1 MSSTSAPLLPNATIV
16 DRSDLTES
24 IACFRIRS
32 DAAPVA
38 FVPGQYVTV
47 GLGVDERLVQRPYSI
62 ASSARRLDDGYEL
75 YVRLVPGG
83 ALTPHLFRTR
93 PGERVVLRRPKGRF
107 TLRPGDDRTH
117 LFVATGC
124 GLAPFMSMLRT
135 LDDDRAPRR
144 VIVVHGVSY
153 ADELGYRSELER
165 WAEDPGWALRY
176 VPTVSRPGDPRN
188 AGWTG
193 RTGRAEAVLAALLAE
208 PSFDPARTIAYVCGN
223 PEMTVSADRL
233 LRAAGLDDASVQK
246 ELYWPLAR

>member
-62 ASSARRLDDGYEL
+62 ASSARR
-75 YVRLVPGG
+75 V
-83 ALTPHLFRTR
+83 
-93 PGERVVLRRPKGRF
+93 
-107 TLRPGDDRTH
+107 DDRTH

-144 VIVVHGVSY
+144 VVVVHGVSY

-165 WAEDPGWALRY
+165 WAEDPDWSLRY
-176 VPTVSRPGDPRN
+176 VPTISRPGDPRN
-188 AGWTG
+188 AGWT
-193 RTGRAEAVLAALLAE
+193 
-208 PSFDPARTIAYVCGN
+208 
-223 PEMTVSADRL
+223 
-233 LRAAGLDDASVQK
+233 
-246 ELYWPLAR
+246 

>member
-47 GLGVDERLVQRPYSI
+47 GLGVDERLVPRPYS
-62 ASSARRLDDGYEL
+62 
-75 YVRLVPGG
+75 
-83 ALTPHLFRTR
+83 TPKA
-93 PGERVVLRRPKGRF
+93 PPP
-107 TLRPGDDRTH
+107 LRPGHARTP

-144 VIVVHGVSY
+144 VAVVHGVSY

-165 WAEDPGWALRY
+165 WAEDPDWSLRY
-176 VPTVSRPGDPRN
+176 VPTISRPGDPRN
-188 AGWTG
+188 AGWT
-193 RTGRAEAVLAALLAE
+193 
-208 PSFDPARTIAYVCGN
+208 
-223 PEMTVSADRL
+223 
-233 LRAAGLDDASVQK
+233 
-246 ELYWPLAR
+246 